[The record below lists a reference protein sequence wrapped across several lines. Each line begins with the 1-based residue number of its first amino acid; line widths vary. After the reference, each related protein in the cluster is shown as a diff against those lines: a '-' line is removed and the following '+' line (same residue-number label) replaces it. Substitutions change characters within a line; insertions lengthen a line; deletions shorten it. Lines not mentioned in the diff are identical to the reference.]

1 MDWLLL
7 FFIEGTDMNAPDGRA
22 NPCKCIPFLLTLS
35 GVIFTTSMPAS
46 AQLSPALDR
55 FSVTVGAFQADPK
68 FNGNVNTPLGSLA
81 SGDVNL
87 GTEIMPRM
95 RADLLIFDS
104 QGLHFDYY
112 QYNHTYSG
120 AFANNANVNGL
131 ALTTVGNAS
140 LNFKVDFAKMAYRWW
155 FGSGNTVLG
164 LGAGAAYYNLDL
176 SANATASVNSSTTV
190 ANGSYSDD
198 ALAPLLEIGV
208 RHAIGPDF
216 RIYADAT
223 GVKKL
228 NGALTGEIYNTA
240 LGLEWFPAKNVGVVL
255 EYGKSQIN
263 LSRND
268 SMSENFKINFQGPS
282 AFVKLRY

>member
-1 MDWLLL
+1 
-7 FFIEGTDMNAPDGRA
+7 
-22 NPCKCIPFLLTLS
+22 
-35 GVIFTTSMPAS
+35 
-46 AQLSPALDR
+46 
-55 FSVTVGAFQADPK
+55 
-68 FNGNVNTPLGSLA
+68 
-81 SGDVNL
+81 
-87 GTEIMPRM
+87 MPRI
-95 RADLLIFDS
+95 RADLLIFDN

-120 AFANNANVNGL
+120 SIANNANVNGA

-140 LNFKVDFAKMAYRWW
+140 LNLKADFAKLAYRWW

-164 LGAGAAYYNLDL
+164 LGAGAAYYKLGL
-176 SANATASVNSSTTV
+176 SANAVASVNGSTAA

-198 ALAPLLEIGV
+198 AIAPLLEIGV
-208 RHAIGPDF
+208 RHAISPDL

-228 NGALTGEIYNTA
+228 DGALTGEIYNAA
-240 LGLEWFPAKNVGVVL
+240 LGVEWFPVKNVGVVL

-268 SMSENFKINFQGPS
+268 SVSENFRINFQGPS
-282 AFVKLRY
+282 AFVKFRY